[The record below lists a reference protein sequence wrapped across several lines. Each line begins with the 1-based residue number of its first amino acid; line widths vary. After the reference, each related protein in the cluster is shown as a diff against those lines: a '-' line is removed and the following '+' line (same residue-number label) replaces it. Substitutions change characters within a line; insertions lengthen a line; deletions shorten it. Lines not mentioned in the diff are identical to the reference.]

1 MPSSTHRQMM
11 EMQARLEPLNGF
23 SLKNLKAEDKDSPDV
38 HDTVFGLDMSASEND
53 YVRGLD
59 SASEASFGSSAS
71 VRHPVSATSSK
82 DLPTLNEA

>member
-1 MPSSTHRQMM
+1 MM

-59 SASEASFGSSAS
+59 LS
-71 VRHPVSATSSK
+71 
-82 DLPTLNEA
+82 